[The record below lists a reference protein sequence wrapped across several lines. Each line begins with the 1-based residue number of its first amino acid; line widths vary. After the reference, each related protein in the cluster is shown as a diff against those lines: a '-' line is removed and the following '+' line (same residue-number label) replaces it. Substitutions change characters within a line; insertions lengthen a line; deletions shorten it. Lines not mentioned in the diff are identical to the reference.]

1 MYFIYDIIQ
10 LYNISDLPALGEQ
23 LLTILQAGNEIVLYQ
38 AGQPMARIVPYP
50 KRAGR
55 VLGEAKGMVKIHPD
69 FDKLPEDFM
78 EFFK

>member
-1 MYFIYDIIQ
+1 MATIQ
-10 LYNISDLPALGEQ
+10 QRYNISDLPTLGEQ

-50 KRAGR
+50 KRTKR
-55 VLGEAKGMVKIHPD
+55 ILGEAKGMVKIHPD
-69 FDKLPEDFM
+69 FDKLPDDFM

>member
-1 MYFIYDIIQ
+1 MPATEQ
-10 LYNISDLPALGEQ
+10 RYNISDLPKLSETLSA
-23 LLTILQAGNEIVLYQ
+23 ILQAGNEVVLYQ

-50 KRAGR
+50 KRVKR

-69 FDKLPEDFM
+69 FEKLPDDFM